1 MPSGIPQ
8 FWVQFYWLVLASAAL
23 QHDSEIKHYK
33 TFHHDNNHF
42 FEINIH
48 VDSSCMQTHVPYK
61 YNNKLMDNLG
71 LVTDK

>member
-1 MPSGIPQ
+1 MPSGLPQ
-8 FWVQFYWLVLASAAL
+8 FWVQSYWLVLASAAL

-48 VDSSCMQTHVPYK
+48 VDSSCMQMHMYHI
-61 YNNKLMDNLG
+61 NIIIN
-71 LVTDK
+71 